1 MKIKVIYTDG
11 NTYFSI
17 LCDELRP
24 VSDEYYR
31 ALRYGKDG
39 ENIPRNGVLR
49 ILINHED

>member
-24 VSDEYYR
+24 VSSEYYR
-31 ALRYGKDG
+31 ALTHGGYGK
-39 ENIPRNGVLR
+39 NIPIDGILR
-49 ILINHED
+49 IQIDE